1 MNKTIA
7 IAGLGWLGLSFA
19 QRLMMLGYS
28 VKGSVTTSKK
38 AASLIAKGFNAY
50 AVEISEEGVSGQ
62 VQEFLSGTDVLVI
75 MIPPGIRRNT
85 GADFVLK
92 MSHFL
97 ETIKK
102 SPIKK
107 VILISSTSVYGD
119 KQGEVNESDLPNPDA
134 ENGRQLFQV
143 EQLFYNATDFK
154 TTIVRFG
161 GLICASR
168 QPVKYL
174 AGRKDLNGGNAP
186 VNLIHREDCIGIML
200 EIIRKDAFPKIFNA
214 VAPQHPTKAEYYI
227 KKAKDMELKPPTFV
241 EDADE
246 QYKTVDSKNLDSI
259 LDYSFLKEI

>member
-38 AASLIAKGFNAY
+38 AASLKSKGFDAY
-50 AVEISEEGVSGQ
+50 DVEISEQGITGKT
-62 VQEFLSGTDVLVI
+62 QELLSGADVLVI

-97 ETIKK
+97 EEIQK
-102 SPIKK
+102 SEMKK

-119 KQGEVNESDLPNPDA
+119 AQGEVDESDFPKPDA

-143 EQLFYNATDFK
+143 EQLFYNAPNLK
-154 TTIVRFG
+154 TSIVRFG
-161 GLICASR
+161 GLIGASR
-168 QPVKYL
+168 QPVRYL
-174 AGRKDLNGGNAP
+174 AGRKGLSGGSAP
-186 VNLIHREDCIGIML
+186 VNLIHREDCIGIL
-200 EIIRKDAFPKIFNA
+200 LKIIQKDIFGKIFNA
-214 VAPQHPTKAEYYI
+214 VAPQHPSKADYYI
-227 KKAKDMELKPPTFV
+227 NKAKQMELEPPSFV
-241 EDADE
+241 EE
-246 QYKTVDSKNLDSI
+246 MEKYKTVDSRNLKGI